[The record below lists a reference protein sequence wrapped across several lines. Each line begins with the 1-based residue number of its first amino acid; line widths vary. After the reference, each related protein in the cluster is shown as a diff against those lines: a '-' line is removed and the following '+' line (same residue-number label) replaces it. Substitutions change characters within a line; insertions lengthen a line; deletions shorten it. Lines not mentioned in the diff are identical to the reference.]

1 MREIIAFRRTTLRGI
16 FSSVQNKVIEVEHL
30 YKSYTNVQ
38 AVVDLSFEVEEST
51 CFGFLGPNGAGK
63 TTMMKTLYG
72 RAVPDKREDT
82 RIHVFDLDPRQHEL
96 QIKARSGVVP
106 QEDSLDVELNVVQ
119 NLRIFSNLYGIPWPA
134 ARKRIDHLLD
144 FMELGEKRKAK
155 VKELSG
161 GMKRRLII
169 ARALLNSPSL
179 LILDEPTT
187 GLDPQVRHLI
197 WDKIRDLKREGV
209 TILLTTHYMDEAYQ
223 MSDRIIIMDRGKKVV
238 EGAPQA
244 LLEEY
249 MERHVLE
256 LLDPSHA
263 AVAETAGGNG
273 DIRKDGSE
281 SRILYYSNNL
291 DILRKMTVHLQPGQ
305 YYLRQVNLEDLFLR
319 TTGRSLNEKQ

>member
-1 MREIIAFRRTTLRGI
+1 MFCL
-16 FSSVQNKVIEVEHL
+16 VQHTVIEVDHL
-30 YKSYTNVQ
+30 YKSYTDVQ
-38 AVVDLSFEVEEST
+38 AVIDLSFQVNDST

-72 RAVPDKREDT
+72 RATPDQREDT
-82 RIHVFDLDPRQHEL
+82 RIHVFGLDPREHEL
-96 QIKARSGVVP
+96 QIKTRSGVVP

-134 ARKRIDHLLD
+134 ARKRIDYLLE

-169 ARALLNSPSL
+169 ARALLNNPSL

-223 MSDRIIIMDRGKKVV
+223 MADRIIIMDHGRKIV

-244 LLEEY
+244 LLDEY

-256 LLDPSHA
+256 LLDPTQSH
-263 AVAETAGGNG
+263 VAESAGSDGEV
-273 DIRKDGSE
+273 RRDGSE
-281 SRILYYSNNL
+281 SRALYYSNSL
-291 DILRKMTVHLQPGQ
+291 DVLKRMSDVLQPGQ
-305 YYLRQVNLEDLFLR
+305 YYLRQSNLEDLFLR
-319 TTGRSLNEKQ
+319 TTGRSLNERQ

>member
-1 MREIIAFRRTTLRGI
+1 M
-16 FSSVQNKVIEVEHL
+16 QNKVIEVEHL

-38 AVVDLSFEVEEST
+38 AVVDLSFEVEQST

-72 RAVPDKREDT
+72 RAVPDSREDT
-82 RIHVFDLDPRQHEL
+82 RIHVFDLDPRSHEL
-96 QIKARSGVVP
+96 QIKSRSGVVP
-106 QEDSLDVELNVVQ
+106 QEDSLDVELNVIQ
-119 NLRIFSNLYGIPWPA
+119 NLRIFSNLYGIPWSA
-134 ARKRIDHLLD
+134 ARPRIDYLLD

-169 ARALLNSPSL
+169 ARALLDNPSL

-223 MSDRIIIMDRGKKVV
+223 MSDRIIIMDKGKKVV
-238 EGAPQA
+238 EGVPQA

-249 MERHVLE
+249 MEHHVLE
-256 LLDPSHA
+256 LLDPSQA
-263 AVAETAGGNG
+263 TIAETAGGNG
-273 DIRKDGSE
+273 DIRKDGSD

-291 DILRKMTVHLQPGQ
+291 DILRKMTEQLKPGQ

>member
-1 MREIIAFRRTTLRGI
+1 VL
-16 FSSVQNKVIEVEHL
+16 QNLIEVEHL
-30 YKSYTNVQ
+30 YKSYKDVQ
-38 AVVDLSFEVEEST
+38 AVTDLSFTVERST

-72 RAVPDKREDT
+72 RAKPDIRPDT
-82 RIHVFDLDPRQHEL
+82 RIQVFDLDPRTHEL
-96 QIKARSGVVP
+96 QIKTRSGVVP

-119 NLRIFSNLYGIPWPA
+119 NLRIFATLYGIPWTQ
-134 ARKRIDHLLD
+134 ARPRVDYLLD
-144 FMELGEKRKAK
+144 FMELGEKRKSK

-169 ARALLNSPSL
+169 ARSLLNNPSL

-223 MSDRIIIMDRGKKVV
+223 MSDRIIIMDRGRKVV

-249 MERHVLE
+249 MEEHVLE
-256 LLDPSHA
+256 VLDTSLA
-263 AVAETAGGNG
+263 QSVESVGGNG
-273 DIRKDGSE
+273 KLRRDGSE
-281 SRILYYSNNL
+281 SRLLYYSNDL
-291 DILRKMTVHLQPGQ
+291 DLLRRMTQVLIPGQ

-319 TTGRSLNEKQ
+319 TTGRSLNEQQ

>member
-1 MREIIAFRRTTLRGI
+1 M
-16 FSSVQNKVIEVEHL
+16 FSDVQHTVIEVDHL
-30 YKSYTNVQ
+30 YKSYTDVQ
-38 AVVDLSFEVEEST
+38 AVIDLSFQVHDST

-72 RAVPDKREDT
+72 RATPDEREDT
-82 RIHVFDLDPRQHEL
+82 RMQVFGLDPREHEL
-96 QIKARSGVVP
+96 QIKTRSGVVP

-134 ARKRIDHLLD
+134 ARKRIDYLLD

-169 ARALLNSPSL
+169 ARALLNNPSL

-223 MSDRIIIMDRGKKVV
+223 MADRIIIMDHGRKVV
-238 EGAPQA
+238 EGEPQA
-244 LLEEY
+244 LLDEY

-256 LLDPSHA
+256 LLDPAQSH
-263 AVAETAGGNG
+263 VAEAAGSDGEV
-273 DIRKDGSE
+273 RRDGSE
-281 SRILYYSNNL
+281 SRALYYSNSL
-291 DILRKMTVHLQPGQ
+291 DVLKAMSDALQPGQ
-305 YYLRQVNLEDLFLR
+305 YYLRQSNLEDLFLR
-319 TTGRSLNEKQ
+319 TTGRSLNERQ

>member
-1 MREIIAFRRTTLRGI
+1 
-16 FSSVQNKVIEVEHL
+16 VQDYVIQVEHL
-30 YKSYTNVQ
+30 YKSYTNVR
-38 AVVDLSFEVEEST
+38 AVVDLSFAVNEAS

-72 RAVPDKREDT
+72 RATPDKREDT
-82 RIHVFDLDPRQHEL
+82 RMQVFNIDPREDEL
-96 QIKARSGVVP
+96 QIKTHSGVVP

-119 NLRIFSNLYGIPWPA
+119 NLRIFSKLYGIPWSK
-134 ARKRIDHLLD
+134 ARGRIDYLLD

-169 ARALLNSPSL
+169 ARALLNNPSL

-223 MSDRIIIMDRGKKVV
+223 MSDRIIIMDKGRKIV

-244 LLEEY
+244 LLDEY
-249 MERHVLE
+249 MEQHVLE
-256 LLDPSHA
+256 LLDTSTAEQAEAA
-263 AVAETAGGNG
+263 AVR
-273 DIRKDGSE
+273 DHIRKEGSE
-281 SRILYYSNNL
+281 TRLLYYSNDL
-291 DILRKMTVHLQPGQ
+291 DVLRSMTMQLSPGQ
-305 YYLRQVNLEDLFLR
+305 FYLRQVNLEDLFLR
-319 TTGRSLNEKQ
+319 TTGRTLNEQQ